1 MFTVLKYFEIIIFS
15 YWNYS
20 IKDALYKKLR
30 KEFITRL
37 YKNTIKFKI
46 LRIRQVLQDVT
57 ERLPVRAVQKSAK
70 RPDEA
75 EQVKPL
81 DVQLSANLV
90 VVGQHRA
97 QEAQAGLE
105 HAHQRQGQAG
115 PERGKKQQ
123 LTTCIYTLYEE
134 DGIKRGADKAIFL

>member
-75 EQVKPL
+75 E
-81 DVQLSANLV
+81 
-90 VVGQHRA
+90 
-97 QEAQAGLE
+97 
-105 HAHQRQGQAG
+105 
-115 PERGKKQQ
+115 
-123 LTTCIYTLYEE
+123 
-134 DGIKRGADKAIFL
+134 

>member
-1 MFTVLKYFEIIIFS
+1 MQRI
-15 YWNYS
+15 
-20 IKDALYKKLR
+20 
-30 KEFITRL
+30 ITRL

-57 ERLPVRAVQKSAK
+57 EWLPVRAVQKSAK

-97 QEAQAGLE
+97 
-105 HAHQRQGQAG
+105 
-115 PERGKKQQ
+115 
-123 LTTCIYTLYEE
+123 
-134 DGIKRGADKAIFL
+134 